1 VRQLLLQSVDL
12 LLVGSS
18 VERVLLV
25 VAVFLVVSVL
35 VQGLLLVLV
44 LVLLAGE
51 IVLQSRDRSV
61 SVVTS
66 LLHVLGVLLTQVLKR
81 RVVVRVAF
89 LRVRSVALLLIEVQ
103 LCKAAHFF
111 SVAGSCVLSVVCE
124 LLGSLLALAIP
135 LVQLHSVRTLGLLHQ
150 VSVLGL
156 GLL

>member
-1 VRQLLLQSVDL
+1 MQQVLLLHGLLVLQVRQLLLQSVDL

-51 IVLQSRDRSV
+51 IVLQSGDRSV

-66 LLHVLGVLLTQVLKR
+66 LLHLLGVLLTQVLK
-81 RVVVRVAF
+81 
-89 LRVRSVALLLIEVQ
+89 
-103 LCKAAHFF
+103 
-111 SVAGSCVLSVVCE
+111 
-124 LLGSLLALAIP
+124 
-135 LVQLHSVRTLGLLHQ
+135 
-150 VSVLGL
+150 
-156 GLL
+156 